1 LDVTPLSLGIETAG
15 GLMDVLIPRN
25 TKIPYKVAREYTT
38 SVDGQIN
45 MRIAVFQGER
55 EMVAENRKLGE
66 FVLKNIPAMPAGL
79 PKIQVA
85 FVLDANGMLTVQ
97 VKELRSGVAQDIEIK
112 PQYGL
117 SDQEVEQMLMDG
129 FVHAKEDVER
139 RMWQEA
145 INEGKQMVYTAQRFL
160 EKNSGMLSEEEIQ
173 GTEQRIRD
181 LQGLVNDPASQK
193 NAILDAVTRLNDY
206 TRPFAERLM
215 DQAIAVA
222 LKGKTI

>member
-1 LDVTPLSLGIETAG
+1 
-15 GLMDVLIPRN
+15 
-25 TKIPYKVAREYTT
+25 
-38 SVDGQIN
+38 
-45 MRIAVFQGER
+45 
-55 EMVAENRKLGE
+55 
-66 FVLKNIPAMPAGL
+66 
-79 PKIQVA
+79 
-85 FVLDANGMLTVQ
+85 
-97 VKELRSGVAQDIEIK
+97 
-112 PQYGL
+112 
-117 SDQEVEQMLMDG
+117 
-129 FVHAKEDVER
+129 VHAKEDVER

-173 GTEQRIRD
+173 GTEQRIGD